1 MPVELGAKE
10 VSQLVWK
17 GHKRVEHYRNA
28 AADAIRIYVG
38 DYFAKSKGN
47 TGDLPLN
54 LVFVALRTWVP
65 NLVMQ
70 AGVNKVT
77 TEVLAQTD
85 YAHMLGAAL
94 NELHKKIRMK
104 DIMRAGIVNMI
115 LCGLA
120 IFKTSIF
127 ADGNLIPDGPDQN
140 IQPGQLYTDL
150 ISIDDFIL
158 DPYCTALDKSTMTGH
173 FTTVRRQDLL
183 DAEGWDEALVKR
195 LPSAWDGGVDQSQKA
210 AKLTRDP
217 NLTLEMIEAQDY
229 VRVGEL
235 YFPEANATA
244 YVPDPRQTS
253 FDDFLKVQE
262 YYGPKT
268 GPYRFGSIT
277 PPVPD
282 NPLPVAPVSIWRDL
296 NDMAN
301 TLLNKLLHQADNQ
314 KDLVLY
320 KPGMEDMADAV
331 IRGVDGQA
339 IRTSDPDGVK
349 VVSFGGG
356 NPENDKMTQQLQF
369 WFNYASGG
377 VDQMGGMKTGGG
389 SKTATAVR
397 TLQSNA
403 SITQADAQSMIYD
416 VQTGISRDQAWF
428 FHYDPFLNSPIT
440 IRETGKEPVQ
450 VTLTPEEVN
459 GDFLDLT
466 FTIVKRSMQAID
478 PEHRRQALEKFMV
491 QVLPSGVQ
499 AAMIMSQLQI
509 PFNLPRYLMNAAEE
523 WGIADLMIEVFNDPT
538 FQERVQAIQAAGG
551 MDPGKA
557 GKGDGGMAGVL
568 QNQGNPSAVPVANEQ
583 QQFNQQAQSVAA
595 EAQAQF
601 A

>member
-158 DPYCTALDKSTMTGH
+158 DPYCTALDTSTMTGH

-183 DAEGWDEALVKR
+183 DAEGWDKALVKR

-235 YFPEANATA
+235 YFPEANAIA

-389 SKTATAVR
+389 SKTATAVK

-403 SITQADAQSMIYD
+403 SITQADAQSMVYD
-416 VQTGISRDQAWF
+416 TQAGISRDQAWF

-440 IRETGKEPVQ
+440 IRETGKEPAQ

-478 PEHRRQALEKFMV
+478 PEHRRQALEKFTMNAG
-491 QVLPSGVQ
+491 P
-499 AAMIMSQLQI
+499 AATQMALLMGQMQI
-509 PFNLPRYLMNAAEE
+509 PFNLSRYLMNMAEE
-523 WGIADLMIEVFNDPT
+523 YGVADLMIEVFNDPT
-538 FQERVQAIQAAGG
+538 FQERMQAIQAAGG
-551 MDPGKA
+551 LDPGKA
-557 GKGDGGMAGVL
+557 GKGDGGMAGAL